1 MVVGFNS
8 VISMNTGIDA
18 LPSSASCELMSFVRR
33 WVAARVANRQSE
45 QLAHEIYFIK
55 KFKVMKK

>member
-8 VISMNTGIDA
+8 VISMNTGIDT

-55 KFKVMKK
+55 KN